1 MEILVGVFLILM
13 VAFAVISY
21 PMISTARNTK
31 KQAKE
36 EGNYEDNL
44 LKKEI

>member
-1 MEILVGVFLILM
+1 MEILAGIFLILM

-21 PMISTARNTK
+21 PMILAARNAK

-36 EGNYEDNL
+36 EE
-44 LKKEI
+44 